1 MPIIIKRGS
10 GTRSDLLGST
20 NMPDTGPDRTGD
32 RTPNTNHQIPPY
44 DAEAIANGRTKGGT
58 DDRKQSDSLRPA
70 TSAGAPPSEEAPR
83 KVGDKS
89 PPIEHQF
96 KKGASGNPSGR
107 PRRSTSFMAD
117 LAEVLREVVYIQE
130 NGRTKAV
137 SKQKGMIKRFAGKGL
152 NGDDRAFGRLIPFM
166 VALDRPDQAGAG
178 VDVLTPAERK
188 ILKQNA
194 RQILEDLLKE
204 EGHD

>member
-1 MPIIIKRGS
+1 
-10 GTRSDLLGST
+10 
-20 NMPDTGPDRTGD
+20 
-32 RTPNTNHQIPPY
+32 
-44 DAEAIANGRTKGGT
+44 
-58 DDRKQSDSLRPA
+58 
-70 TSAGAPPSEEAPR
+70 
-83 KVGDKS
+83 
-89 PPIEHQF
+89 
-96 KKGASGNPSGR
+96 
-107 PRRSTSFMAD
+107 MAD